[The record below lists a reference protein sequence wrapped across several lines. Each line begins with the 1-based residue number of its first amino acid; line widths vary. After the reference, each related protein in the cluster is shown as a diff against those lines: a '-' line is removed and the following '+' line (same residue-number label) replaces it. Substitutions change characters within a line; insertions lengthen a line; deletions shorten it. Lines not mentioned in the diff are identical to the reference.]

1 MEYNQDGTNFGGDFH
16 RQSGSKHIVSFQGPF
31 YQQGS
36 SPCGI
41 YQQKPSTDAPLGSI
55 SASDHGDVQVNT
67 VSVKAVPR
75 SNIAAIDGPIGGF
88 ESFTY
93 NRLEHPVAVQHI
105 HNRATKLLTDE
116 VEEEDEEDDCDV
128 DLAINVCSSEQT
140 GRWTR
145 KEHEVFLEALK
156 KFGKVSRSA

>member
-16 RQSGSKHIVSFQGPF
+16 RQSSSKHIVNFQGPF

-41 YQQKPSTDAPLGSI
+41 YQQKPSTETPLGPI
-55 SASDHGDVQVNT
+55 STSDHGDMQVNR
-67 VSVKAVPR
+67 VSIKTVPR
-75 SNIAAIDGPIGGF
+75 SNIAAIDGPIIGS

-93 NRLEHPVAVQHI
+93 NRLELPVAVQHI
-105 HNRATKLLTDE
+105 HNPTKLLIDE
-116 VEEEDEEDDCDV
+116 AEEEEEEDDCDV

-156 KFGKVSRSA
+156 KFGKVSSYD